1 MNWRRWNRALHRDL
15 GYLCFGLTLVYAVSG
30 VALNHVH
37 HWNPNYRIERTEMRV
52 GALSGVPPETQAQ
65 EVLLRLGLDAP
76 VKGVFRPDPDSLQVF
91 LEGELLRVRLAS
103 GVVERE
109 TVADRQLLRPMNVLH
124 LNVPKRAWTWVAD
137 LYAVILAVVAVTGL
151 LLGGGGLRG
160 RRGWLTALGVAVPLA
175 FLVFHYG

>member
-91 LEGELLRVRLAS
+91 LEGEVLRVRLAS

-109 TVADRQLLRPMNVLH
+109 TVADRPLLRPMNVLH